1 MFDTPTT
8 QTLIP
13 QSAPRAVQQAAN
25 PKPIVAREPRRE
37 AEPKPSI
44 PSSTNRGKEPVAP
57 NPPAKPPAAAKKDTI
72 KQIVDAPP
80 GRESNIELVD
90 LVTEADGY
98 ESDTHEIE
106 DDKHPKHEAI
116 EYIEIMDTPPSSP
129 IPPSSNVPITA
140 SARSSP
146 SLKRKAAF
154 SSEFLD
160 KQTKFLEAEELE
172 ERRFKRARA
181 SALISIQ
188 QVTSTDE
195 EIANEI
201 PEDAAFNSPSHAGQ
215 FNGQIATYQAALLTY
230 LNIDGPDERGRPLNL
245 LARTR
250 TSLRL
255 VHAHA
260 NNLGDPLNAYS
271 SVQSSLFYFP
281 NQLLLDSAC
290 KGDFASLRFDSMG
303 VSPLANFL
311 AHPED
316 FSVADITTFAQ
327 RAEAVNQFCDTAAK
341 LVALHKNI
349 VELARPLP
357 AGVSNA
363 LNRKI
368 DCAFNNIN
376 NVVNA
381 IAFMEKDDS
390 SEEVSDDD
398 MDSSSSTDE
407 EQEDK
412 GFFFFGVYSNPRNS
426 CLGAENVPPPVVGPH
441 YYTTDSRGRPY
452 CVDPAPLPV
461 RDHLIHRRPLHGM
474 WAVPTTAHVLP
485 QLYPLPP
492 GFPSWTD
499 FLVYSEG
506 RYRRIGNALDIS
518 GHSPVVILRHYS
530 LWRHECP
537 RIAMWEKF
545 SEEEASDEE
554 QERVESSEEDSDVMT
569 D

>member
-37 AEPKPSI
+37 AEP
-44 PSSTNRGKEPVAP
+44 

-72 KQIVDAPP
+72 KQIVDALP

-154 SSEFLD
+154 SSKFLD
-160 KQTKFLEAEELE
+160 EQTKFLEAEELE

-215 FNGQIATYQAALLTY
+215 FNGQIATYQAACFV
-230 LNIDGPDERGRPLNL
+230 RV
-245 LARTR
+245 TR
-250 TSLRL
+250 LSLH
-255 VHAHA
+255 V
-260 NNLGDPLNAYS
+260 G
-271 SVQSSLFYFP
+271 V
-281 NQLLLDSAC
+281 AC

-349 VELARPLP
+349 VELARLLP

-441 YYTTDSRGRPY
+441 YYTTDSHELPQVDGLTVSTPHPY
-452 CVDPAPLPV
+452 PCEIIDSSRRIIRAVCYVRVDQ
-461 RDHLIHRRPLHGM
+461 RPLHWM

-506 RYRRIGNALDIS
+506 RYRRISNALDIS